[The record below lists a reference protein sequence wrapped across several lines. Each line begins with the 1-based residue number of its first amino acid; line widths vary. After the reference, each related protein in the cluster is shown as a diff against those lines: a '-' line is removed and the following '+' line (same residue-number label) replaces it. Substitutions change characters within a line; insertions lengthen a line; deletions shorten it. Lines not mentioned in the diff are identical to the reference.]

1 MAFVCLRGH
10 CAQLLATVYEEGRS
24 RQVVVSAI
32 PEAGWLTPGRREY
45 IATRWPQLRLDWA
58 AVDRALAAGPPGS
71 PPPFPQAAPG
81 GRLRRLCASGRGPPN
96 TPGTGPRSSWPPACW
111 SSGCG
116 PRPRRTPSNPG
127 SADPDPRRGAS

>member
-1 MAFVCLRGH
+1 MAFVRGRGH

-45 IATRWPQLRLDWA
+45 IATRWPPLRIDWA

-71 PPPFPQAAPG
+71 PPPSPQARTWGETATALREWARTAEHPG
-81 GRLRRLCASGRGPPN
+81 DRTALELAARVLVQWMRA
-96 TPGTGPRSSWPPACW
+96 TPPA
-111 SSGCG
+111 
-116 PRPRRTPSNPG
+116 
-127 SADPDPRRGAS
+127 DPE